1 MIKILGSTYW
11 PRLSWYVMSLSCG
24 LLQQLLE
31 FYMLQGFQCSDETS
45 KSELKFKSFSPKI
58 TSHVVQN
65 YHLFSKTARIFAHIK
80 IKCHFKVYLFCC
92 IHTFWDPSSIDPFG
106 DHFINSPKFKV

>member
-31 FYMLQGFQCSDETS
+31 FYMLQGFQCSDETP

-65 YHLFSKTARIFAHIK
+65 YHFPKQQEFLHISKSNVILEYQSFLSIPVLLYTYILGPF
-80 IKCHFKVYLFCC
+80 
-92 IHTFWDPSSIDPFG
+92 IH
-106 DHFINSPKFKV
+106 

>member
-80 IKCHFKVYLFCC
+80 IKCHFRVSIIFKYTCFVVY
-92 IHTFWDPSSIDPFG
+92 IHSGTLHPLTHLVTIL
-106 DHFINSPKFKV
+106 